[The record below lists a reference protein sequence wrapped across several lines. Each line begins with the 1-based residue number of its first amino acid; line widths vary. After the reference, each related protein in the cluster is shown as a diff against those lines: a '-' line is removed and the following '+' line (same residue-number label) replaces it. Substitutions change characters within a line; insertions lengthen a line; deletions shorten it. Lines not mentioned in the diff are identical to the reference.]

1 MKQVFISLILFT
13 SIIINAKD
21 LYATQTPNQV
31 LNAVYQKL
39 MKVKDYS
46 VSANI
51 RSDIPLIKIMPVNAK
66 IYFKQKNKFKVES
79 KSIAILPKQ
88 SFTDFSKILKDTL
101 SFMAVFA
108 GTEIINAKK
117 MQIINLIPNE
127 DTGDLILAKLWIDTE
142 KNLTIKSQLTTRSN
156 GTMLVQYFYNKETEK
171 YGLPDSMVFTVD
183 VKKFKIPKAVAAD
196 LNKSSKPSNDKEDKN
211 KKGQIYIRFKN
222 YQINKGIDDKIFIKK

>member
-1 MKQVFISLILFT
+1 MKQIFISFLLLT
-13 SIIINAKD
+13 GVLLKTND
-21 LYATQTPNQV
+21 LTATQTPNQV

-39 MKVKDYS
+39 MKVNDYT
-46 VSANI
+46 VEANI

-101 SFMAVFA
+101 SYMAVFA
-108 GTEIINAKK
+108 GTEIINSKK
-117 MQIINLIPNE
+117 TQIINLIPNE

-156 GTMLVQYFYNKETEK
+156 GTMLVQYFYNKVTEK

-196 LNKSSKPSNDKEDKN
+196 LNKSSKPSDNKDNKN

-222 YQINKGIDDKIFIKK
+222 YQINKGIDDKVFIKN

>member
-1 MKQVFISLILFT
+1 MNR
-13 SIIINAKD
+13 IIITIVFLFNVLLNANA
-21 LYATQTPNQV
+21 LSAAQTPNQV

-39 MKVKDYS
+39 MKVNDYS
-46 VSANI
+46 VEANI

-66 IYFKQKNKFKVES
+66 IYFKQKDKFKVES

-101 SFMAVFA
+101 SYMAVFA
-108 GTEIINAKK
+108 GTEIINSAKI
-117 MQIINLIPNE
+117 QIINLIPNE

-156 GTMLVQYFYNKETEK
+156 GTMLVQYFYNKVTEK

-196 LNKSSKPSNDKEDKN
+196 LNKSSKPDKKNDNKN

-222 YQINKGIDDKIFIKK
+222 YQINKGIDDKVFTKK

>member
-1 MKQVFISLILFT
+1 MKQIFISFLLLT
-13 SIIINAKD
+13 GVLLKTND
-21 LYATQTPNQV
+21 LTATQTPNQV

-39 MKVKDYS
+39 MKVNDYT
-46 VSANI
+46 VEANI

-66 IYFKQKNKFKVES
+66 IYFKQKDKFKVDS

-101 SFMAVFA
+101 SYMAVFA
-108 GTEIINAKK
+108 GIEIINSAKT
-117 MQIINLIPNE
+117 QIINLIPNE

-156 GTMLVQYFYNKETEK
+156 GTMLVQYFYNKVTEK

-196 LNKSSKPSNDKEDKN
+196 LNKSSKPDNKNDNKN

-222 YQINKGIDDKIFIKK
+222 YQINKGIDDKVFIKN